1 MKRLTY
7 IITLLCLPAAV
18 SAQVAKQV
26 EVSKDYT
33 PSVGTAQK
41 LSLVPDMTDT
51 VTMQPDI
58 DYTITPRSYQTSL
71 LTENFKPATITYWD
85 YNRSRPFYA
94 KGAFGAPLTS
104 EGDIYVST
112 YNKDRGYAMAYANHW
127 GDYRNRKNF
136 AGEKVTSHTTEMSN
150 RLGGRAGLILGR
162 HILEFDVY
170 GDRQLR
176 HRYPTTG
183 DRIRFGNVA
192 GKIRIGDDFTDLRR
206 WNFNI
211 EVGGDMF
218 GDSYAPEDGEK
229 RRQSSLSARLAV
241 GKMLGGRH
249 ILKVHAGYT
258 GVFGAKALADYEDN
272 TLMAGLR
279 YGISGR
285 KLEFLIGADYYHD
298 RVEFSTDSPHYVFP
312 YMRMTWKNTSEGF
325 VPYVEVDGGLRRHDY
340 GSLMYENPY
349 MLLADGD
356 LLGAAS
362 LPNESYYNGR
372 AGISGRLARGRFS
385 YNISAEVTF
394 ADDHYYW
401 YCRDYAD
408 YFFAPAYQ
416 HSLRIDGSIK
426 FRPVGQFEAELY
438 AGVYAWENYKSYYS
452 SRPSAQG
459 ALKLRY
465 LGRKVTAGAS
475 LDYNNR
481 IKWMSMTP
489 AGDFEVVRTPSTFRL
504 GVSVEWRVSDRWAVF
519 AEGRNLTGSKVYE
532 WAYYYYD
539 TPQGVLGAKITF

>member
-192 GKIRIGDDFTDLRR
+192 GKIRIGDDFTDLSR

-285 KLEFLIGADYYHD
+285 RLEFLIGADYYHD
-298 RVEFSTDSPHYVFP
+298 RVELSTDSPHYVFP
-312 YMRMTWKNTSEGF
+312 YMRMTWK
-325 VPYVEVDGGLRRHDY
+325 L
-340 GSLMYENPY
+340 SL
-349 MLLADGD
+349 
-356 LLGAAS
+356 
-362 LPNESYYNGR
+362 
-372 AGISGRLARGRFS
+372 IH
-385 YNISAEVTF
+385 I
-394 ADDHYYW
+394 
-401 YCRDYAD
+401 
-408 YFFAPAYQ
+408 
-416 HSLRIDGSIK
+416 
-426 FRPVGQFEAELY
+426 
-438 AGVYAWENYKSYYS
+438 
-452 SRPSAQG
+452 
-459 ALKLRY
+459 
-465 LGRKVTAGAS
+465 
-475 LDYNNR
+475 
-481 IKWMSMTP
+481 
-489 AGDFEVVRTPSTFRL
+489 
-504 GVSVEWRVSDRWAVF
+504 
-519 AEGRNLTGSKVYE
+519 
-532 WAYYYYD
+532 
-539 TPQGVLGAKITF
+539 